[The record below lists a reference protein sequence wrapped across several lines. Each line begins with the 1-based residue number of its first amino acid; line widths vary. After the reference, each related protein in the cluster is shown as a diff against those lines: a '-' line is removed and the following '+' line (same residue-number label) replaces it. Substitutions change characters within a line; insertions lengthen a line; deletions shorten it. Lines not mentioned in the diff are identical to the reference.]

1 MPVVILPVLDE
12 IAALP
17 WVLSRMPINYQP
29 LVVDNG
35 STDGSAECAAR
46 LGARVIVEPQRG
58 FGAACW
64 AGLMAA
70 SDDVVCFMDCDG
82 SLDPQDLPAVAGPVI
97 EQSADLVLGR
107 RVAEKRAWPLHARLA
122 NRALAF
128 EVRRR
133 TGLSL
138 RDLGPMR
145 ASTRSRLTGL
155 ALMDRRSG
163 WPLEMVLAAHKAGL
177 VITEVMIPY
186 RPRVGRSKVTGT
198 LRGTARA
205 VSDMSTLLR

>member
-17 WVLSRMPINYQP
+17 WVLSRMPVDYEP

-64 AGLMAA
+64 SGLMAA
-70 SDDVVCFMDCDG
+70 SEDIVCFMDCDG
-82 SLDPQDLPAVAGPVI
+82 SLDPQDLPAVAGPII
-97 EQSADLVLGR
+97 EKSADLVLGR
-107 RVAEKRAWPLHARLA
+107 RVAETGAWPLHARLA
-122 NRALAF
+122 NRALSF

-145 ASTRSRLTGL
+145 ASTRSRL
-155 ALMDRRSG
+155 
-163 WPLEMVLAAHKAGL
+163 
-177 VITEVMIPY
+177 
-186 RPRVGRSKVTGT
+186 
-198 LRGTARA
+198 
-205 VSDMSTLLR
+205 